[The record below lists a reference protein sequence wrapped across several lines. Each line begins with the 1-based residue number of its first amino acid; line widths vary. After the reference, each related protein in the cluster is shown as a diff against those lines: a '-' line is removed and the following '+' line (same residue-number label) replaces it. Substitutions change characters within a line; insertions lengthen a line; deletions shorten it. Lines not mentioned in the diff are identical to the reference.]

1 MSNREVIAQAL
12 ERVRRRQVLCRARYD
27 AVVVLGMVAVGLSL
41 WRILQIFAGFAPVVA
56 GAALSALLLW
66 VVGLLFLARER
77 LAPRHTLA
85 DAAAS
90 ADARAGLKDELAT
103 AWWFLEHPAAS
114 PWVDAQL
121 ARAAESARRLDT
133 VALLPLRVGWPEL
146 SGATGVALVL
156 VVACIAHP
164 ALRASE
170 VVADEPL
177 VHAQAQ
183 QVQFLRALIE
193 KEHDEPT
200 ARKLEWALT
209 MIERKAATREQK
221 RRALSEAEG
230 AILQRSLETAA
241 LRDGLFRLAGG
252 LRAEQRTQGVAQALA
267 RGDAQLAAKLTRQL
281 AEQSNPIGLEQQSA
295 STMQGD
301 EEQEL
306 ARLLATAARNGDRAV
321 APSSSAAANEAADR
335 LTRIAQRLAAQ
346 DHWSKAAYA
355 LAQLRQAVAQDLSP
369 SPTPTRQQTAGRGS
383 DNAQASAASPNVQQV
398 GGEARDSDPFGHEGG
413 KPGAATGNA
422 QSDAVFGAK
431 VAPLAVQLRPETVH
445 AESPDAAPKQWFYAE
460 TPRNASSIG
469 LEAVKAGSEFTLGQS
484 VAPMGVDIRHREIV
498 KDYFMAL
505 HQSARL

>member
-1 MSNREVIAQAL
+1 
-12 ERVRRRQVLCRARYD
+12 
-27 AVVVLGMVAVGLSL
+27 
-41 WRILQIFAGFAPVVA
+41 
-56 GAALSALLLW
+56 
-66 VVGLLFLARER
+66 
-77 LAPRHTLA
+77 
-85 DAAAS
+85 
-90 ADARAGLKDELAT
+90 
-103 AWWFLEHPAAS
+103 
-114 PWVDAQL
+114 
-121 ARAAESARRLDT
+121 
-133 VALLPLRVGWPEL
+133 
-146 SGATGVALVL
+146 
-156 VVACIAHP
+156 
-164 ALRASE
+164 
-170 VVADEPL
+170 
-177 VHAQAQ
+177 
-183 QVQFLRALIE
+183 VQFLRALIE